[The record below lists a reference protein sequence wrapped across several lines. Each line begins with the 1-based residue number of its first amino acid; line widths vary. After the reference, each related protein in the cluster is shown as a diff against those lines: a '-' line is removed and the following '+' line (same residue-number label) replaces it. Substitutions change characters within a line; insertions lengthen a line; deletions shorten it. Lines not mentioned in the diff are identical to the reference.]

1 MTEPAYLA
9 AVRESYDSVADVYV
23 ERVITPAELDPLS
36 RAMLTAFAELV
47 REKPVAVPSR
57 TWGAGPAGWTAH
69 LTLLGLAAFGVDL
82 SPRMVELAREAHP
95 ELRFMEGSMTAL
107 DISDNELGGILAY
120 YSTHHTP
127 PERLPV
133 VFAEFH
139 RTLAPGSHLMWG
151 DYTGANE
158 HICPTQ
164 AYDRPVSYESYFL
177 PLDRTA
183 ELLTGSRV
191 QRHRAHGAGA
201 GRPGEEAPC
210 LPLGPQAGS
219 VMSGGRRGGGLR
231 ARHPAG
237 VFRSSAG

>member
-47 REKPVAVPSR
+47 RDAGRGPVADL
-57 TWGAGPAGWTAH
+57 GCGPGRVTAH
-69 LTLLGLAAFGVDL
+69 LTLLGLSAFGVDL

-127 PERLPV
+127 PERLPS

-164 AYDRPVSYESYFL
+164 AYDRPVSYESHFL

-183 ELLTGSRV
+183 ELLR
-191 QRHRAHGAGA
+191 GAGFNVTA
-201 GRPGEEAPC
+201 RMEQEPDGRVKRRHACLLARKPEA
-210 LPLGPQAGS
+210 
-219 VMSGGRRGGGLR
+219 
-231 ARHPAG
+231 
-237 VFRSSAG
+237 